1 MKSKIFLTTLLLLAG
16 MSTSLV
22 NAQRMT
28 INLKDGNKQEFSLT
42 TLQKISFSSNNLVLN
57 YANTTFTSIAI
68 TDIRKITMVT
78 GAAAVKSPQA
88 DESKISVFF
97 NTSDDQINIK
107 NAPEKTAKAY
117 VYRMDGVLVLNTEV
131 SSSNN
136 LVNASSLANG
146 LYLLKINNQVFK
158 FKK

>member
-16 MSTSLV
+16 MSTTLV
-22 NAQRMT
+22 KAQSMT
-28 INLKDGNKQEFSLT
+28 INLKNGNKQEINLT

-57 YANTTFTSIAI
+57 YANAAFTSVAI
-68 TDIRKITMVT
+68 TDIRKITMVG
-78 GAAAVKSPQA
+78 GAAAVKNPQA

-97 NTSDDQINIK
+97 NASDNQLTIK
-107 NAPEKTAKAY
+107 NTPEKTSKAY
-117 VYRMDGVLVLNTEV
+117 VYRIDGVLVLNTEV

-136 LVNASSLANG
+136 VVNASSLANG